1 MRYNVFT
8 IKIII
13 KTPIRKMSDDES
25 PSATTTV
32 DITPPEK
39 GKAKRPRTE
48 AQKKATAKALEALAL
63 HRQAKYE
70 EKQKAM
76 AEEKAP
82 ALAKHPTAPVLKDPL
97 PKSVAVAQKPTV
109 KKVSLPAEPKAD
121 PRVGTRS
128 ETVPEAPDYRA
139 EFERM
144 RAEMEALKSKTKK
157 VKKVVKKHIR
167 PRVIEEPSSSE
178 SESESSSDD
187 EPPARPAVRRKK
199 QLGRMRPT
207 PSEEPVENKYTHLES
222 IFFRNH

>member
-1 MRYNVFT
+1 
-8 IKIII
+8 
-13 KTPIRKMSDDES
+13 MSDDES

-82 ALAKHPTAPVLKDPL
+82 APTAPVLKDRL
-97 PKSVAVAQKPTV
+97 PKSVAVAQKPTQ
-109 KKVSLPAEPKAD
+109 KKVSLPADGTQSKAD

-128 ETVPEAPDYRA
+128 ETVPEAQDYRA

-144 RAEMEALKSKTKK
+144 RAEMEALKSKAKK

-167 PRVIEEPSSSE
+167 TRVIEESPSSE

-187 EPPARPAVRRKK
+187 EPPARPTIRRKK